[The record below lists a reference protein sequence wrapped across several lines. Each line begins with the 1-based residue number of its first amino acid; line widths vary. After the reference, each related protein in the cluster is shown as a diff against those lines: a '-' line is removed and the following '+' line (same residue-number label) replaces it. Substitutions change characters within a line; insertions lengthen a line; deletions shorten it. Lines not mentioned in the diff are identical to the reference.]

1 MTTPSLSPSR
11 PASIPSERSRLLQ
24 PFQTAPEAAGRSPTT
39 LRIYPFGVRKLF
51 AFLDRQGLDAALSGV
66 SAEHLREWLNHER
79 RAGASPATIEALH
92 KSARAFWRFLLEE
105 GEVSENVTTKLPAP
119 KVPEKVVEALSS
131 EQIAA
136 LF

>member
-24 PFQTAPEAAGRSPTT
+24 SFQTALEAAGLSPAT
-39 LRIYPFGVRKLF
+39 LRIYGFGVRKLF

-66 SAEHLREWLNHER
+66 SAEHVREWLNHQR
-79 RAGASPATIEALH
+79 RGGSAPATIEALH
-92 KSARAFWRFLLEE
+92 KSARAFRRFLLEE